1 VMLDQEDRILE
12 QRRELEKFW
21 ILGNLYRDFRNRR
34 FRSRRGSERGILLQ
48 HGRRYFFQEEV
59 VFFMHISSSE
69 RALWCM
75 T

>member
-48 HGRRYFFQEEV
+48 SETFWADQESAE
-59 VFFMHISSSE
+59 
-69 RALWCM
+69 
-75 T
+75 